1 MTGMNQKSVFQMKKT
16 STKKRTK
23 IFIKRKRSIRK
34 RLEKKRYQNQPKPIM
49 TGQNIHY
56 EMGDK
61 TQAMN
66 CGGIGAIHKMVKQ
79 IGLDKEIDD
88 NLELLKVHLPYHE
101 SDHVLNIA
109 YNALVGGVR
118 LEDIELRRNDEVF
131 MDAIGA
137 QRIPDPTTA
146 GDFTRRFQH
155 KDLVVLMDGINNAR
169 KRVWSQAPR
178 ELLKEA
184 IIDVDGTLAGTLGE
198 CKQGMDISYKGIWG
212 YHPLIISLAN
222 TNEVLYLVNRSG
234 NVVSHE
240 GAAEWIDKAIELV
253 SPHSNKILLRGDTD
267 FSLTAH
273 FDRWSEQVDFVFG
286 MDACPGFVARAQSL
300 DPACWEPLKREPKY
314 EVLTQEREKPEKVK
328 ARIVIERE
336 FKNIRLNSE
345 EVAEFEYC
353 PGKCGKTY
361 RMVVLRKN
369 LSVEKGEQ
377 VLFDDIRYFFY
388 ITTRRD
394 LSAAEIVAHANQRC
408 NQENVI
414 EQVKNGVN
422 AMRMPVDNLVS
433 NWAYMIM
440 AALAWNLKAWFGL
453 LTPNKT
459 RRTQILKMEYR
470 RFLNTFILIPCQI
483 VLTGR
488 KIVYRILG
496 YNDALKDFFDTFE
509 RIRRLQF
516 E

>member
-1 MTGMNQKSVFQMKKT
+1 MRNNNL
-16 STKKRTK
+16 
-23 IFIKRKRSIRK
+23 RKRSQIVRK
-34 RLEKKRYQNQPKPIM
+34 CKNSIKRRLKKKSYKNQPKPIM

-61 TQAMN
+61 TRAMN
-66 CGGIGAIHKMVKQ
+66 YGGIGTIHKMVKQ
-79 IGLDKEIDD
+79 IGLDTEIDN
-88 NLELLKVHLPYHE
+88 NLELLKAHLPYHE

-109 YNALVGGVR
+109 YNALLDGKR

-137 QRIPDPTTA
+137 ERIPDPTTA
-146 GDFTRRFQH
+146 GDFTRRFEK
-155 KDLVVLMDGINNAR
+155 KDLVLLMDCINNAR
-169 KRVWSQAPR
+169 ERVWSKVPR
-178 ELLKEA
+178 GLLKEA

-198 CKQGMDISYKGIWG
+198 CKQGMDICYKGIWG
-212 YHPLIISLAN
+212 YHPLLISLAN

-253 SPHSNKILLRGDTD
+253 SPHAKKILIRGDTD
-267 FSLTAH
+267 FSLTAN
-273 FDRWSEQVDFVFG
+273 FDRWSEKVDFVFG
-286 MDACPGFVARAQSL
+286 MDACKGFVTRAEAL
-300 DPACWEPLKREPKY
+300 EPEHWEPLIRMPKY
-314 EVLTQEREKPEKVK
+314 DVLTEKREKPENVK
-328 ARIVIERE
+328 KRIVIERN
-336 FKNIRLNSE
+336 FDNINLNSE
-345 EVAEFEYC
+345 DVAEFDYR
-353 PGKCGKTY
+353 PGKCRNTY

-394 LSAAEIVAHANQRC
+394 LTAAEIVEHANKRC

-414 EQVKNGVN
+414 AQVKNGVN
-422 AMRMPVDNLVS
+422 AMRMPVDDLES

-440 AALAWNLKAWFGL
+440 ATLAWNLKAWFGL
-453 LTPNKT
+453 LMPNRI

-483 VLTGR
+483 IRTGR
-488 KIVYRILG
+488 KIVYRLLSYHEG
-496 YNDALKDFFDTFE
+496 LKDFFAAFE
-509 RIRRLQF
+509 KIKQLQF

>member
-1 MTGMNQKSVFQMKKT
+1 MRKNNL
-16 STKKRTK
+16 KKRSLIVRK
-23 IFIKRKRSIRK
+23 CKNSIKK
-34 RLEKKRYQNQPKPIM
+34 RLKKKSYKNQPKPIM

-61 TQAMN
+61 THAMN
-66 CGGIGAIHKMVKQ
+66 YGGIGAIHKMIKQ

-88 NLELLKVHLPYHE
+88 NLELLKAHLPYHE

-109 YNALVGGVR
+109 YNALLDGKR

-131 MDAIGA
+131 MNAIGA
-137 QRIPDPTTA
+137 ERIPDPTTA
-146 GDFTRRFQH
+146 GDFTRRFKK
-155 KDLVVLMDGINNAR
+155 KDLVLLMDCINNTR
-169 KRVWSQAPR
+169 ERVWSKAPGG
-178 ELLKEA
+178 LLKEA

-198 CKQGMDISYKGIWG
+198 CKKGMDISYKGIWG

-222 TNEVLYLVNRSG
+222 TKEVLYLVNRSG

-253 SPHSNKILLRGDTD
+253 APHAKKILVRGDTD
-267 FSLTAH
+267 FSLTVN
-273 FDRWSEQVDFVFG
+273 FDRWSEKVDFVFG
-286 MDACPGFVARAQSL
+286 MDACKGFVTRAEALEQ
-300 DPACWEPLKREPKY
+300 AHWEPLIRQPKY
-314 EVLTQEREKPEKVK
+314 EVLTEEREKPENVK
-328 ARIVIERE
+328 KRIVIERN
-336 FKNIRLNSE
+336 FDNISLNSE
-345 EVAEFEYC
+345 EIAEFDYR
-353 PGKCGKTY
+353 PGKCEKTY

-369 LSVEKGEQ
+369 ISVEKGEQ

-394 LSAAEIVAHANQRC
+394 LTAAEIVAHANKRC

-422 AMRMPVDNLVS
+422 AMRMPVDDLES

-440 AALAWNLKAWFGL
+440 ATLAWNLKAWFGL
-453 LTPNKT
+453 LMPNRI
-459 RRTQILKMEYR
+459 RRTQILKMEFR
-470 RFLNTFILIPCQI
+470 RFLHTFILIPCQI
-483 VLTGR
+483 IRTGR

-496 YNDALKDFFDTFE
+496 YNEGLKDFFAAFE
-509 RIRRLQF
+509 KIKQLQF

>member
-1 MTGMNQKSVFQMKKT
+1 MGKATKGVFQMRKNNL
-16 STKKRTK
+16 KKRAQ
-23 IFIKRKRSIRK
+23 IIRK
-34 RLEKKRYQNQPKPIM
+34 CKKSIKKRLDKKRYKNQPKPIM

-61 TQAMN
+61 TKAMSY
-66 CGGIGAIHKMVKQ
+66 GGIGAIHKMVKQ

-88 NLELLKVHLPYHE
+88 NLELLKAHLPYHE

-109 YNALVGGVR
+109 YNALVGGKR
-118 LEDIELRRNDEVF
+118 LEDIELRRNDEIF

-146 GDFTRRFQH
+146 GDFTRRFQ
-155 KDLVVLMDGINNAR
+155 KTDLVLLMECINNAR
-169 KRVWSQAPR
+169 ERVWSKAPR
-178 ELLKEA
+178 GLMTEA

-212 YHPLIISLAN
+212 YHPLIVSLAN

-234 NVVSHE
+234 NVVSHD

-253 SPHSNKILLRGDTD
+253 SPHAKKLFIRGDTD

-286 MDACPGFVARAQSL
+286 MDACEGFVARAE
-300 DPACWEPLKREPKY
+300 AHEAGRWVPLIRKPKY
-314 EVLTQEREKPEKVK
+314 DVVTEEREKPENVK
-328 ARIVIERE
+328 ARIVVERN
-336 FKNIRLNSE
+336 FDNIRLNSE
-345 EVAEFEYC
+345 EVAEFEYS
-353 PGKCGKTY
+353 PGKCANSY
-361 RMVVLRKN
+361 RMVVVRKN

-377 VLFDDIRYFFY
+377 VLFDDIRYLFY

-394 LSAAEIVAHANQRC
+394 LTAAEIVEQANKRC

-414 EQVKNGVN
+414 AQVKNGVN
-422 AMRMPVDNLVS
+422 AMRMPVDNLES

-440 AALAWNLKAWFGL
+440 ATLAWNLKAWFGL
-453 LTPNKT
+453 LMPNRT
-459 RRTQILKMEYR
+459 RRTQILKMEFR
-470 RFLNTFILIPCQI
+470 RFLHTFILIPCQI
-483 VLTGR
+483 VRTGR
-488 KIVYRILG
+488 KIVYRLLG
-496 YNDALKDFFDTFE
+496 YNEGLKDFFDAFE
-509 RIRRLQF
+509 KIRQLQF